1 MYCTTNI
8 LRLDTGF
15 CSTVLNFNGNYQNII
30 YIICIIFMYMLS
42 VSIQHPKIIC
52 DYFFIPDINGKAFE
66 DQCVLQHSNKFV
78 QLVYYVNNTAKIAVA
93 YSNGQCVIY
102 LIDYL
107 YVLFN
112 A

>member
-1 MYCTTNI
+1 MACA
-8 LRLDTGF
+8 L
-15 CSTVLNFNGNYQNII
+15 
-30 YIICIIFMYMLS
+30 
-42 VSIQHPKIIC
+42 KIIC

-78 QLVYYVNNTAKIAVA
+78 QLVYYANNTAKIAVA
-93 YSNGQCVIY
+93 YSNWQCVIY